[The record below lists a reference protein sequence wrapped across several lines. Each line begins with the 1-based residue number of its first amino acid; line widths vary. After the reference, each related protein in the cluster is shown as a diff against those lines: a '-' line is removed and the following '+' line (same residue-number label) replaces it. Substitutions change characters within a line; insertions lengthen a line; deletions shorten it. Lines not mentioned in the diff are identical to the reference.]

1 MKTPSLKIPDYIIL
15 QNLSNVQ
22 EGSIK
27 CDHCNRLLKHPNLIK
42 DTKTNR
48 EFYLGNTCTLNF
60 LGKSIKD
67 IKSETEDFEK
77 ETQKINEMK
86 LSENKKEECIKTFKE
101 VNEDMMKY
109 IINNQD
115 NSFIKSMKNR
125 IEETGTLSKNMYSVV
140 YSMMLPVANLDS
152 KNKDLSF
159 RLIRVMKK
167 EGEYGSNYTLFG
179 ETTEGLIRI
188 FFSSLD
194 KVKDLLID
202 KKVIDYDGMFFEDV
216 LDKNIYMKVSGTFDG
231 YKIKRAKLNS

>member
-1 MKTPSLKIPDYIIL
+1 
-15 QNLSNVQ
+15 
-22 EGSIK
+22 
-27 CDHCNRLLKHPNLIK
+27 
-42 DTKTNR
+42 
-48 EFYLGNTCTLNF
+48 
-60 LGKSIKD
+60 
-67 IKSETEDFEK
+67 
-77 ETQKINEMK
+77 MK